1 MIELNNVSKRFGT
14 KEVLKHVSLTI
25 PTNSIYGIK
34 GRSGSGKTTIL
45 NIMGLIEKADEGFVN
60 YEGEIIKTNKQ
71 IMNKLKYENSFIFQN
86 FGLIDD
92 ETAFDNCSVIYPFR
106 KFSKKQQ
113 QEQVETVLEKLGIKE
128 CIDKKVYELSGGEQ
142 QRVALAK
149 AMLKKSKYIFAD
161 EPTASLDNENKWK
174 VLNILK
180 QFRSEG
186 STVILVSHDD
196 EVLSICD
203 HIFML

>member
-1 MIELNNVSKRFGT
+1 M
-14 KEVLKHVSLTI
+14 
-25 PTNSIYGIK
+25 
-34 GRSGSGKTTIL
+34 
-45 NIMGLIEKADEGFVN
+45 
-60 YEGEIIKTNKQ
+60 
-71 IMNKLKYENSFIFQN
+71 
-86 FGLIDD
+86 
-92 ETAFDNCSVIYPFR
+92 
-106 KFSKKQQ
+106 
-113 QEQVETVLEKLGIKE
+113 ETVLEKLGIKE